1 MASYFHASPMD
12 YYEYHLAVLAFVFR
26 AQNRYLENFTELQHN
41 LKNSVSK
48 LTIIITF
55 DPIRLLSLCLLL

>member
-26 AQNRYLENFTELQHN
+26 AQNQYLENLTELQHN
-41 LKNSVSK
+41 LMKKLSK
-48 LTIIITF
+48 LK
-55 DPIRLLSLCLLL
+55 